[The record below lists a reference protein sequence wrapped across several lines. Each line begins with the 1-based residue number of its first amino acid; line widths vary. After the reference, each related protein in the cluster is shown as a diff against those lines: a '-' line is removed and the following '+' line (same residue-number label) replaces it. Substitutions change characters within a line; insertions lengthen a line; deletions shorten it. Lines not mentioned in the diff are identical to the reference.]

1 MLGKS
6 LRHRSN
12 VEETIFGTTPTSPA
26 FISCGPLV
34 DMSISTEIGSLTYRQ
49 IGSRDFYSLIKTG
62 EEYSFEVTYNPIG
75 IDLIKRGIDLPAGT
89 GTIEK
94 SLTIAMSFKL
104 NDIENYILFK
114 GCVTNNI
121 EVEIAN
127 DGAVEATQEFFCRD
141 ITIPSTTHGLTTPNF
156 IDAGEFPTDAPWTH
170 LSPGSGPF
178 TFHGTQTDVD
188 NFSFSVNHNLTRVKP
203 TGELTAKFVG
213 PTLRDIEWEFNT
225 WFKDTFPI
233 SETKALTP
241 GAMIY
246 KLSDVP
252 SGSHQVAF
260 TDAYSEAYETS
271 FSTSSTDF
279 TMLSLSGRAK
289 SATLTTYV

>member
-1 MLGKS
+1 
-6 LRHRSN
+6 
-12 VEETIFGTTPTSPA
+12 
-26 FISCGPLV
+26 
-34 DMSISTEIGSLTYRQ
+34 MSISTEIGSITYRQ
-49 IGSRDFYSLIKTG
+49 IGSRDFYALIKTG

-75 IDLIKRGIDLPAGT
+75 VDLIKRGIDLPNGT

-94 SLTIAMSFKL
+94 SLTILMSFKL
-104 NDIENYILFK
+104 NNVENYIMFK
-114 GCVTNNI
+114 GAVTNNI
-121 EVEIAN
+121 EVEISN
-127 DGAVEATQEFFCRD
+127 DAAIEVTQEFFCRD
-141 ITIPSTTHGLTTPNF
+141 ITVPATTHGLTTPTF
-156 IDAGEFPTDAPWTH
+156 AATPTAAPWTH

-178 TFHGTQTDVD
+178 TFHGASTDVD
-188 NFSFSVNHNLTRVKP
+188 NFNFSVNHNLTRVKP

-241 GAMIY
+241 GAMAY
-246 KLSDVP
+246 KLASVAD
-252 SGSHQVAF
+252 GSHQVSF

-279 TMLSLSGRAK
+279 TMLTLSGRAK
-289 SATLTTYV
+289 SATLNTYP